1 VLTLASPA
9 DASGSQDACRR
20 RRSRIEWQQISIH
33 NQQIRLYRQSWSC
46 WVRFC
51 AVLRQTL
58 LTEEQA
64 LSAQVHTATTHD
76 LEHRGLLDKRRLE
89 LGATLERKKS
99 IGFAEQALLDA
110 QKILA
115 AATTQSHEYT
125 AKVCALQQQMTEL
138 MKEQHAQ
145 HPLLK
150 AQQLKVEELMQHKEC
165 ALVFDDGLSGTQKMD
180 QIRTQTDPLM
190 CLAGT
195 GESPN
200 ADENV
205 VKKIKSQQSI
215 KLAL

>member
-1 VLTLASPA
+1 MSGGVGDVGVSSTTNLKKLKTEHQRLAA
-9 DASGSQDACRR
+9 
-20 RRSRIEWQQISIH
+20 
-33 NQQIRLYRQSWSC
+33 
-46 WVRFC
+46 
-51 AVLRQTL
+51 LR
-58 LTEEQA
+58 EQLRTDEQE
-64 LSAQVHTATTHD
+64 LSVQVHTATAHD

-89 LGATLERKKS
+89 LGATQERKKS
-99 IGFAEQALLDA
+99 IEFAEQALLDA
-110 QKILA
+110 KKILA

-138 MKEQHAQ
+138 MKEQHTQ

-150 AQQLKVEELMQHKEC
+150 AQQLKVEALMQHKEC